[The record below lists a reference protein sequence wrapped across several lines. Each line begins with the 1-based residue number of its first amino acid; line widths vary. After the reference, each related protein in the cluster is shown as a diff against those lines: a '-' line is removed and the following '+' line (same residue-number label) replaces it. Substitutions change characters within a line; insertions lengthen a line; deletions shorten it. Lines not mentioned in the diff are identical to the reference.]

1 MSSFPLPVNK
11 DCEIATQSYAPV
23 HRGQEVEISKQY
35 PNNQYFFIIYIFLIL
50 KILIFFILIR
60 IFYHLSIFNLRKSH
74 IFKSNHYFQSECAS
88 AIAGEGPERNN
99 TESKTPVIKKS
110 WNINKWEAF
119 NKMDSSVIVF
129 WGWLVFYV
137 VGFFMWLVFMWLVFL
152 CGWFFMWLVFGVTG
166 RFAGLGALEIPIAK
180 IQSCF
185 VEILSMIII
194 HSRWLLW

>member
-23 HRGQEVEISKQY
+23 HRGQEVEISKQSI
-35 PNNQYFFIIYIFLIL
+35 FFYHLHIIFLIL

-60 IFYHLSIFNLRKSH
+60 IFYYLSIFNLRKSH

-110 WNINKWEAF
+110 
-119 NKMDSSVIVF
+119 
-129 WGWLVFYV
+129 
-137 VGFFMWLVFMWLVFL
+137 
-152 CGWFFMWLVFGVTG
+152 
-166 RFAGLGALEIPIAK
+166 
-180 IQSCF
+180 
-185 VEILSMIII
+185 
-194 HSRWLLW
+194 